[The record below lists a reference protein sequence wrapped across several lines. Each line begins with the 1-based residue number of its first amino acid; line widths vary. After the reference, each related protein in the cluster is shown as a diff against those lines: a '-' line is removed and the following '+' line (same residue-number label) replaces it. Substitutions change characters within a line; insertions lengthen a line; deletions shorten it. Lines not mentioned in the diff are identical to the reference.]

1 MVMIKGALFDIDDTL
16 YSHKIKAVPSLTL
29 KALDKLREKGIKIG
43 VCTSRRISE
52 MDSMPEELLDRID
65 CQIMDTGA
73 VTLVKDRYFKAY
85 SLEYSDVIRYVEFF
99 KKHNISYHYSD
110 INGDIYFFGDKRII
124 TEHGSLGLAKGKVM
138 FKEYEDE
145 EITDLFFHETTD
157 ELVEGIKNINPNQYI
172 SMWGNSGAIGP
183 NLVDKGFGLLKFC
196 QVFSLTTD
204 EVIAFGDGPNDDTML
219 QMAGIG
225 VGIKGGKENTL
236 AVANHVCK
244 KTIEDGG
251 IYETLLDLNVIERE
265 KYDPKIFFF
274 DNDATLYCHVN
285 DTVYDSTYDALKQL
299 KDKGCKLC
307 MNTSRS
313 YEEMY
318 NVPKKLIDMMDDL
331 NLLGGAYC
339 IHSDG
344 IEVHYIAEE
353 TAHKLISLFE
363 KYDLT
368 YRYCTD
374 DGRGYLNRI
383 DEYANLFKTLYD
395 MIPEQKAYEGEKV
408 THLLFYADHELAV
421 KISEEVPDASFSF
434 LKRGAEISPL
444 NVDKGTALVSTTKR
458 YGLSLE
464 DTCAFGD
471 SGNDIHM
478 LQLAKLGICM
488 GNGYSDCKQVADYIT
503 DSTDNDGIYNAMKH
517 FGFIE

>member
-1 MVMIKGALFDIDDTL
+1 MIKGALFDIDDTL
-16 YSHKIKAVPSLTL
+16 YSHKMKAVPTLTL
-29 KALDKLREKGIKIG
+29 KALDELRTKGIKIG

-52 MDSMPEELLDRID
+52 MQSMPKELVDRID

-73 VTLVKDRYFKAY
+73 VTLVKNKYFKAY
-85 SLEYSDVIRYVEFF
+85 SLEYADVIRYVEYF
-99 KKHNISYHYSD
+99 KKNNISYHYSD
-110 INGDIYFFGDKRII
+110 INGDIYFFGDKKII
-124 TEHGSLGLAKGKVM
+124 TENGALGLAKGKVM
-138 FKEYEDE
+138 YKEYEDE
-145 EITDLFFHETTD
+145 EITDLFFHTVTD
-157 ELVEGIKNINPNQYI
+157 EQLEDIKNIDPNQYI
-172 SMWGNSGAIGP
+172 SLWGNAGAIGP

-196 QVFSLTTD
+196 QVFSFTTD

-219 QMAGIG
+219 EMAGIG
-225 VGIKGGKENTL
+225 VAIKNSKPNTL
-236 AVANHVCK
+236 ASANYICTK
-244 KTIEDGG
+244 EIEDGG
-251 IYETLLDLNVIERE
+251 IYEALLDLNILERKE
-265 KYDPKIFFF
+265 YNPKIFFF
-274 DNDATLYCHVN
+274 DNDSTLYCHIEDKVH
-285 DTVYDSTYDALKQL
+285 DSTYNALKQL

-318 NVPKKLIDMMDDL
+318 NVPKKLLDMMDDL

-344 IEVHYIAEE
+344 LEVHYIADE
-353 TAHKLISLFE
+353 TAKKLIALFE

-368 YRYCTD
+368 YRYCLD
-374 DGRGYLNRI
+374 NGKGYLNRI

-395 MIPEQKAYEGEKV
+395 MIPEQKEYEGEKV

-421 KISEEVPDASFSF
+421 KISEEVPEASFSF

-444 NVDKGTALVSTTKR
+444 NVDKGTALLSTTKR
-458 YGLSLE
+458 YGLDIK

-478 LQLAKLGICM
+478 LELANLGICM
-488 GNGYSDCKQVADYIT
+488 GNGYYDCKQAADYIT
-503 DSTDNDGIYNAMKH
+503 DATNEDGIYNAMKH
-517 FGFIE
+517 FGFVE